1 MSIALVVTRGFGNG
15 TLVGDVNDIVTRGYS
30 IATVAITGTLDVT
43 LESAFSTATGNI
55 QLHFD
60 VNVLDINETI
70 PLATEDPEEQQ
81 RIIIENIIL
90 IKQLLQNLLDP

>member
-15 TLVGDVNDIVTRGYS
+15 TLVGNPNDVVTRGYT
-30 IATVAITGTLDVT
+30 IGTFVITGTINVLLENVISAASGTIPVT
-43 LESAFSTATGNI
+43 
-55 QLHFD
+55 FD

-70 PLATEDPEEQQ
+70 PLATIDPEEQQ

-90 IKQLLQNLLDP
+90 IKQILQNILNQ